1 MRDLAVFYEHPK
13 WFAPLFA
20 ALDRRGLDWRPMA
33 IQDHTFDPG
42 EATPPAKVI
51 FNRLA
56 MSSFTRQEE
65 HALFYGLA
73 ALDNWQ
79 GLGARVINGPR
90 PLAYD
95 LSKARQLSLFRRAG
109 LDIPATRVAHRRAD
123 VPRLAAELGYPVMVK
138 VNIGGS
144 GTGIVRYDR
153 PDELRAAVEDGVT
166 PVGVDGVA
174 LVQEYVPVRDGR
186 VIRCETMA
194 GRLLYAIALE
204 GAGARFDLCPADVCL
219 ADKPTITVA
228 AYDPPADLV
237 LGAERIAALSELD
250 VGGVE
255 YVIDDRDGRAKFYD
269 FNALSNFVAN
279 PMDVLGFDPHDRLTD
294 FIVDEV
300 AAHSRVLA

>member
-42 EATPPAKVI
+42 ETTPPAKVI

-204 GAGARFDLCPADVCL
+204 GAGASFDLCPADVCL